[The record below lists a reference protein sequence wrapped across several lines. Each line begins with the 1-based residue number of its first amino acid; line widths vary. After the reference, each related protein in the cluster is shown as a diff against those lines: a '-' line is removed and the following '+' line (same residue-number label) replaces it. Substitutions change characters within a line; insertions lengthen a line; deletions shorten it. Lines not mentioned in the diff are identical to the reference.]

1 MSVTDEIKARL
12 DLVEI
17 IGEVVPLQKAGRNF
31 KGLCPFHS
39 EKTPSFIVFPESQ
52 QWHCFGACST
62 GGDIFTFVMR
72 REGLD
77 FPEALRLLAERAGM
91 QLTPL
96 DDAELEARDELDR
109 LRDVNRIAA
118 EFYHRLLM
126 HMPEGEP
133 GLRYLQSRNV
143 SRQTMATFQL
153 GYAPD
158 DWHALDNHLK
168 RERIDQ
174 QDALKA
180 GVLSESENGA
190 IFDRFRGRV
199 LFPIRDSRGHV
210 IGFGGRV
217 LDDSLPKYLNSP
229 QTPLF
234 DKGSALYGIDLA
246 RESIRESGT
255 AIIVEG
261 YMDVIIP
268 YQCGVTNLVACM
280 GTALTEAHMDALK
293 RITKTLI
300 LALDPDAAGL
310 AAVEKGITTA
320 HAALDHR
327 VVPTLTP
334 RGLIRYEERL
344 DAEIRVLT
352 LPDGLDPD
360 ELILQDRQHW
370 DRLVTEALPVADH
383 FFERARVEIDV
394 STAKGKREAAERLL
408 PIIDTMTSAVERSHY
423 VQRLARWLRIEERS
437 LWDDLRRLQRSRGKP
452 SSTSGL
458 RPPTGSG
465 VAQTRS
471 TSPMR
476 SAVRASATADQPAAE
491 LEADLLAF
499 MLGYPELVGN
509 LITDCGMEGDVFAN
523 AENRQVFEHLA
534 CYVQGHP
541 APDIQTFCQTLDS
554 GLSAHVE
561 SLLLKLQSEPPLS
574 PDSVREVLA
583 KFFARLQKLRL
594 DGLLRELNDVQQ
606 NAQEEGASER
616 VREIVRT
623 IEQLSRDR
631 REMDRRFYAATLTG
645 RSKRGFES

>member
-12 DLVEI
+12 DLVEV

-52 QWHCFGACST
+52 NWHCFGACAT
-62 GGDIFTFVMR
+62 GGDVFTFVMR

-77 FPEALRLLAERAGM
+77 FSEALRVLAERAGV

-118 EFYHRLLM
+118 EFYHRLLL
-126 HMPEGEP
+126 HTPEGEP
-133 GLRYLQSRNV
+133 GLRYLEARGV

-158 DWHALDNHLK
+158 DWHVLDNHLQ
-168 RERIDQ
+168 REGIDQ

-180 GVLSESENGA
+180 GVLSESESGA

-199 LFPIRDSRGHV
+199 LFPIRDPRGRV

-234 DKGSALYGIDLA
+234 DKGSVLYGIDLA
-246 RESIRESGT
+246 REAIRESGT

-280 GTALTEAHMDALK
+280 GTALTEAHMNALK

-310 AAVEKGITTA
+310 AAVEKGIATA
-320 HAALDHR
+320 HTALEHH
-327 VVPTLTP
+327 VVPVLTP
-334 RGLIRYEERL
+334 RGLIRYEEQL

-360 ELILQDRQHW
+360 ELILQDRQRW
-370 DRLVTEALPVADH
+370 DRLVAEALPVVDH
-383 FFERARVEIDV
+383 FFERARDEIDT

-408 PIIDTMTSAVERSHY
+408 PTIAILPSAVERSHY
-423 VQRLARWLRIEERS
+423 VQRLARWLRVEERS
-437 LWDDLRRLQRSRGKP
+437 LWDDLRHLPRARRRPAKRSGEAQP
-452 SSTSGL
+452 HDEL
-458 RPPTGSG
+458 PPMHRP
-465 VAQTRS
+465 
-471 TSPMR
+471 
-476 SAVRASATADQPAAE
+476 VRTAAAADQPAAV
-491 LEADLLAF
+491 LEEKLLTF
-499 MLGYPELVGN
+499 MLGYPELMGE
-509 LITDCGMEGDVFAN
+509 LIMDCGMDGNVFAKT
-523 AENRQVFEHLA
+523 ENRLVFERLVHH
-534 CYVQGHP
+534 VQEQRT
-541 APDIQTFCQTLDS
+541 PDIEAFCQTLDS
-554 GLSAHVE
+554 DLSAHVE
-561 SLLLKLQSEPPLS
+561 SLLRRLQEEPPLS
-574 PDSVREVLA
+574 LDSVREGLV
-583 KFFARLQKLRL
+583 KFFTRLQKFRL
-594 DGLLRELNDVQQ
+594 DRLLREMNDVQQ
-606 NAQEEGASER
+606 DAQEEGASER
-616 VREIVRT
+616 VHEIVQT
-623 IEQLSRDR
+623 IEQLRRDR
-631 REMDRRFYAATLTG
+631 REIDRRFYAATLTG